1 MSDNTKEAAQS
12 ITSAIKKQLNNF
24 LTTSENNT
32 EDRICL
38 VGNSEKLTKCLKQI
52 LSRISELNFSCEL
65 LIDWLKEVR
74 DGKKLVDKH
83 QALFMASDLAQEV
96 RDQLKN
102 LEPYTLKNDSEKA
115 IRSSLLGY
123 INNEAI
129 ETLIELKSKGKI

>member
-12 ITSAIKKQLNNF
+12 ITSTIKKQLNNF

>member
-1 MSDNTKEAAQS
+1 MSDNTKESAQS

-32 EDRICL
+32 EDRICS
-38 VGNSEKLTKCLKQI
+38 VGNSEKSTKCLKQI

-65 LIDWLKEVR
+65 LIDWLKDAR
-74 DGKKLVDKH
+74 DGKKLVDRH

-123 INNEAI
+123 VNNEAI
-129 ETLIELKSKGKI
+129 ETLIELKNKGKI